1 MPVLLQSLVND
12 ANLEIDFKME
22 NSDMPQVGPNA
33 GFNVKLKG
41 LGE

>member
-22 NSDMPQVGPNA
+22 NSDMP
-33 GFNVKLKG
+33 
-41 LGE
+41 